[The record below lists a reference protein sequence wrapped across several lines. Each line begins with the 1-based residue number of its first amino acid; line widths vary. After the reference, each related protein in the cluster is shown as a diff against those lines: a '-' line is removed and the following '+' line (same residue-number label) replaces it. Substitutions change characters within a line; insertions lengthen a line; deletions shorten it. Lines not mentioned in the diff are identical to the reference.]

1 MQFSEF
7 RNKVGP
13 ALQASDLNWFQAGK
27 CKRAD
32 TGHRQDAGARGT
44 KLSSA
49 DWQCAMQIMLFT
61 VYKRIGQF
69 RRDYTPVFPESSG
82 ILDFNLDLR

>member
-13 ALQASDLNWFQAGK
+13 ALQASDLNWFQAGN

-32 TGHRQDAGARGT
+32 SGHRQAARARAT
-44 KLSSA
+44 KRSSA
-49 DWQCAMQIMLFT
+49 GWQSGMRIMLFT
-61 VYKRIGQF
+61 V
-69 RRDYTPVFPESSG
+69 V
-82 ILDFNLDLR
+82 